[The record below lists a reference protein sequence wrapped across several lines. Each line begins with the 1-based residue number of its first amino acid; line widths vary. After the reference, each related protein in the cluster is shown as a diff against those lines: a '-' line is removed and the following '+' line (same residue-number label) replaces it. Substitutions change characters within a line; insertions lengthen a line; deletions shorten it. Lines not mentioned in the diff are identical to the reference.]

1 MVLDSNLR
9 KDVIDGIEYAS
20 TQDLGIGHTIVGEN
34 EAFPPVG
41 YVLDVFP
48 N

>member
-34 EAFPPVG
+34 GAFPPVG